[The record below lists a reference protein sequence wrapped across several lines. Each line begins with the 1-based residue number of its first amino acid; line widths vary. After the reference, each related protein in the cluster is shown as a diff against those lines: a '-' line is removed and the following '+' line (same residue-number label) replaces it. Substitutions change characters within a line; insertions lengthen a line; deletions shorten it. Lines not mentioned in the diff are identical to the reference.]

1 MKATLYCEFEK
12 FKVHRSSCQLPK
24 ILNNW
29 TALFMNLSISSCI
42 EALMVAL
49 FVWIVLFSKL
59 AQLEKFNQAY
69 RAVIN
74 TI

>member
-1 MKATLYCEFEK
+1 
-12 FKVHRSSCQLPK
+12 
-24 ILNNW
+24 
-29 TALFMNLSISSCI
+29 
-42 EALMVAL
+42 MVAL